1 MSEILKPTVE
11 KPWLKY
17 YDLEKLKTKRVETNM
32 FDYMVQC
39 NLRDLDNYAFNYN
52 EKRITYGEFIDE
64 VLKYQSCFL
73 KRGVK
78 KGDSVAF
85 LMTFTPL
92 YAYMN
97 YALFGI
103 GASVNALDPTF
114 PKEHILTRLKLSKA
128 EHLVVLDVLYSKIK
142 DILPLTNVKN
152 IIVVSPF
159 QNIKNLKEVAL
170 KNLIIAK
177 DIMSKD
183 SIYRDERAISLNKF
197 SLLDDLDYYDS
208 TYSKDLTAVMGYS
221 SGTTGGIPKMARF
234 TQDAFNSQA
243 QQHLLADLGMDRGDL
258 FLDPIPT
265 FTMFGEYVM
274 HTFLCKGLE
283 FLLPTNPNFDAFS
296 SEFKS
301 KPVNIVFGTPLHYEY
316 LFNSLNDKDDLSKLK
331 TIVCGSAKL
340 NLEKENKYNKIL
352 QELGSKAKI
361 TQGYGFTELLSV
373 CTYNKPSSYK
383 TGSIGIPLPFA
394 TVGIFDGE
402 KELSYN
408 ETGEICVNTPTSMV
422 EYVNEE
428 EKTKLM
434 IRKHNDGKYWL
445 HSGDLGHMDEDG
457 HLYITGR
464 LIRRITK
471 ACGQNVHPD
480 DIEKIVTK
488 NFEYCVEDCAGVGYK
503 EENESGEK
511 LKIYVVFKDEFKE
524 FSKEL
529 IEKIKISLQENLQ
542 PFMLPDSIEAIDFIP
557 YTNRGKQDYNKLSEE
572 ASKIKA
578 LK

>member
-1 MSEILKPTVE
+1 MNKNLKPSIE

-17 YDLEKLKTKRVETNM
+17 YDLEKLKKAKVQPNM
-32 FDYMVQC
+32 FEYLVQC
-39 NLRDLDNYAFNYN
+39 NMKDLGNYAFNYN
-52 EKRITYGEFIDE
+52 GKRTTYEEFIDE
-64 VLKYQSCFL
+64 VLKYQSCFI
-73 KRGVK
+73 KRGIN

-85 LMTFTPL
+85 LMMFTPL

-97 YALFGI
+97 YALFSI
-103 GASVNALDPTF
+103 GANVNALDPTF
-114 PKEHILTRLKLSKA
+114 PEEHILTRLKLSKA
-128 EHLVVLDVLYSKIK
+128 KHLVVLDVLYPKIK
-142 DILPLTNVKN
+142 DILPLTDVEN

-159 QNIKNLKEVAL
+159 QNAKNLKEVAL

-177 DIMSKD
+177 DLLSKS
-183 SIYRDERAISLNKF
+183 SIYRSEKSISLSKF
-197 SLLDDLDYYDS
+197 SLLDDYDYVPYDC
-208 TYSKDLTAVMGYS
+208 DENLTAVMGYS
-221 SGTTGGIPKMARF
+221 SGTTGGNPKMARF
-234 TQDAFNSQA
+234 TQKSFNNQA
-243 QQHLLADLGMDRGDL
+243 LQHIIANLGMDRGDL

-283 FLLPTNPNFDAFS
+283 FLLPVNPNFDAFAN
-296 SEFKS
+296 EFKT

-316 LFNSLNDKDDLSKLK
+316 LFNSLNNKDDLSKLK

-340 NLEKENKYNKIL
+340 NLEKEEKYNRIL

-373 CTYNKPSSYK
+373 CTYNKPSAYK
-383 TGSIGIPLPFA
+383 IGSVGIPLPFV

-408 ETGEICVNTPTSMV
+408 ETGEICVNTPTMME

-428 EKTKLM
+428 EKTKQM
-434 IRKHNDGKYWL
+434 IRKHEDGLYWL
-445 HSGDLGHMDEDG
+445 HSGDLGHMDSDG

-464 LIRRITK
+464 LIRRLTK

-480 DIEKIVTK
+480 DIERIVTK

-503 EENESGEK
+503 IDGESGEK
-511 LKIYVVFKDEFKE
+511 LKLYIVFKDEFKNY
-524 FSKEL
+524 SDEL
-529 IEKIKISLQENLQ
+529 IEKINLSLKENLQ
-542 PFMLPDSIEAIDFIP
+542 PFMLPEEIEAIDSIP
-557 YTNRGKQDYNKLSEE
+557 YTNRGKQDYNKL
-572 ASKIKA
+572 AMTAGKVKK
-578 LK
+578 L